1 MNIEKDLK
9 KDGITV
15 IKQLDTLSVTLIS
28 KYVAEKLISA
38 LPFYGLNYSN
48 LFIKICNIPMFIA
61 DIPSSMG
68 EASYFYKNSSIY
80 FKDGLSIHE
89 MKRYAVHEFIHAYQE
104 IKDKSNI
111 LYRLGL
117 CDFTGIKVHGLALNE
132 GAVQLISA
140 KALGNDIENVKY
152 YDIEFNTNTPSY
164 YPIICN
170 LVSQLAY
177 ITGEN
182 VLFDSTL
189 NSNSKFVKSLISL
202 LGEKNFYKIESNLDK
217 ILKIEEEMISL
228 SNKLENEFLSGA
240 FIAKSSTKIGIYKN
254 SIKNIFFETQ
264 NLIIKSY
271 FDRALNNVYSIQE
284 IEDYRKKLY
293 CYKDLL
299 GVTEDYNFFND
310 YYINMM
316 MKLDEKYEQASNPEL
331 SLVPYTRSIFEII
344 IQKIR
349 ALIGVKRRRNE
360 FCKSEIE
367 YQRGFASRTS
377 DEKPLQFKISFFY
390 KSWGSFG
397 KVLNIS

>member
-1 MNIEKDLK
+1 MSIEKDLK

-15 IKQLDTLSVTLIS
+15 IKQLDTLSVTLIA

-61 DIPSSMG
+61 NIPNNMG

-80 FKDGLSIHE
+80 FRDGLSIHE

-104 IKDKSNI
+104 VKDKNNI

-117 CDFTGIKVHGLALNE
+117 CDFTGVKIHGMALNE
-132 GAVQLISA
+132 AAVQLISA
-140 KALGNDIENVKY
+140 KALNNDIETVKY
-152 YDIEFNTNTPSY
+152 YDIEFTTNTPSL

-170 LVSQLAY
+170 LVNQLSY

-202 LGEKNFYKIESNLDK
+202 CGEKNFYKINANLDK
-217 ILKIEEEMISL
+217 ILKIEEKMISL
-228 SNKLENEFLSGA
+228 SNKLENEFVSDT
-240 FIAKSSTKIGIYKN
+240 FIARASTKIGLYKN
-254 SIKNIFFETQ
+254 TIKNIFFETQ
-264 NLIIKSY
+264 NLIITSY
-271 FDRALNNVYSIQE
+271 FNKALNNVYSLQE

-293 CYKDLL
+293 YYRDLL
-299 GVTEDYNFFND
+299 GTTKNYTFFND

-316 MKLDEKYEQASNPEL
+316 IKLDEKYEAVSNIEL
-331 SLVPYTRSIFEII
+331 ALVPYTRSIFEII

-349 ALIGVKRRRNE
+349 ALIINKRTRGKLS
-360 FCKSEIE
+360 KS
-367 YQRGFASRTS
+367 
-377 DEKPLQFKISFFY
+377 KITF
-390 KSWGSFG
+390 
-397 KVLNIS
+397 VLI